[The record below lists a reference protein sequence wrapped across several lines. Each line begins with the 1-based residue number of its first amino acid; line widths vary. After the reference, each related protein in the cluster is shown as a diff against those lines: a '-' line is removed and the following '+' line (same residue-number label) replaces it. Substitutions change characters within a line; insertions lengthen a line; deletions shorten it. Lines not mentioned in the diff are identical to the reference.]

1 MNWMSNLSKIKPTR
15 SLISSLP
22 FLGAI
27 FGILFITSFIP
38 ALYFFVDETVQ
49 TSHLVIRSLLIALTP
64 LIFIPFIYWVSI
76 KKPLLKHWSNILWHV
91 VLSLMFCLIVLLVFQ
106 SLISFLL
113 AGEFFLALEYESI
126 TYILT
131 RQFFSIGSILF
142 FSYWGLVVLIGLSK
156 FYQENEEIQR
166 KANELES
173 QLELATLSS
182 LRAQLNPHFLFNT
195 LSMVDQM
202 ISHKPDVAIEV
213 AGKLEN
219 LFKNTFERENTDNC
233 TLEEEIAFIQ
243 KYLSI
248 EKHRFEDRLEVNYE
262 ISEDTTAIHIPRFL
276 LQPLVENAI
285 VHGVSKKIDKC
296 KVIIRSELSDGALT
310 IVVQNGIP
318 RTRNVKIDETKGI
331 GLSNV
336 RERIALFF
344 GSEASLEVY
353 RQRDRFKALVKV
365 PGKYLHRNNSGP

>member
-1 MNWMSNLSKIKPTR
+1 M
-15 SLISSLP
+15 
-22 FLGAI
+22 GAI
-27 FGILFITSFIP
+27 FAILFITSFIP

-49 TSHLVIRSLLIALTP
+49 ISNLVIRSLLIAITP

-76 KKPLLKHWSNILWHV
+76 KKPLLKHWANIIWHI
-91 VLSLMFCLIVLLVFQ
+91 VLSLVFCLIVLLVFQ
-106 SLISFLL
+106 SLISLLL
-113 AGEFFLALEYESI
+113 AGEVFLALDYESI

-156 FYQENEEIQR
+156 YYQENEEMQR

-202 ISHKPDVAIEV
+202 ITQKPDIAIEV
-213 AGKLEN
+213 ADKLEN
-219 LFKNTFERENTDNC
+219 LFRNTFDRDSLDSC
-233 TLEEEIAFIQ
+233 TLKEEIAFIQ

-248 EKHRFEDRLEVNYE
+248 EKYRFEDRLEVNYE
-262 ISEDTTAIHIPRFL
+262 IAENTATIHIPRYL

-285 VHGVSKKIDKC
+285 VHGVSKRMAKC
-296 KVIIRSELSDGALT
+296 KVTIRSELSDEGLM
-310 IVVQNGIP
+310 IVVQNDIP
-318 RTRNVKIDETKGI
+318 RTRNQKIDETKGI
-331 GLSNV
+331 GISNV
-336 RERIALFF
+336 RERITLFF
-344 GSEASLEVY
+344 GSEASLFVNRKPEE
-353 RQRDRFKALVKV
+353 FKASVKV
-365 PGKYLHRNNSGP
+365 PDKYLLRSN

>member
-1 MNWMSNLSKIKPTR
+1 MSNLSKIKPPR
-15 SLISSLP
+15 RLIRSLP

-49 TSHLVIRSLLIALTP
+49 ISHLVIRSLLIATTP
-64 LIFIPFIYWVSI
+64 LIFIPFIYWVSVS
-76 KKPLLKHWSNILWHV
+76 KPLLKHWTNIIWHIA
-91 VLSLMFCLIVLLVFQ
+91 LSLLFCLIVLLVFQ
-106 SLISFLL
+106 SLISLLL

-156 FYQENEEIQR
+156 YYQENEEMQR

-202 ISHKPDVAIEV
+202 ITHKPDVAIEV
-213 AGKLEN
+213 ADKLEN
-219 LFKNTFERENTDNC
+219 LFKNTFERDSTDSC
-233 TLEEEIAFIQ
+233 TLKEEIAFIQ

-248 EKHRFEDRLEVNYE
+248 EKYRFEDRLEVSYE
-262 ISEDTTAIHIPRFL
+262 IAENTANIHIPRYL

-285 VHGVSKKIDKC
+285 VHGVSKRIDKC
-296 KVIIRSELSDGALT
+296 KIIIRAELSDEGLT
-310 IVVQNGIP
+310 IIVQNDIP
-318 RTRNVKIDETKGI
+318 RTRTQKIHETNGI
-331 GLSNV
+331 GISNV

-344 GSEASLEVY
+344 GSEARLEVV
-353 RQRDRFKALVKV
+353 RQAQQFQASVNV
-365 PGKYLHRNNSGP
+365 PGKYLHRNN